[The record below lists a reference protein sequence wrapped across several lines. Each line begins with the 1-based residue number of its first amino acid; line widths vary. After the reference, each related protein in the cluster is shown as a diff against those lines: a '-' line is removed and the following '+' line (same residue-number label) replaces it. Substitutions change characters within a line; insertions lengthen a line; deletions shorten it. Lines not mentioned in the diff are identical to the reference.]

1 MPPLLLSGTTSLSL
15 SLLSLSLCV
24 QFRTRSLDLDK
35 ATREGG
41 GGREGRTGHRES
53 QWRATMGQGLS
64 FDLTQEEIE
73 DLQDSCDSKFTQTE
87 IQILYKRFLKLDKDK
102 KGFIS
107 PEELLALP
115 DLFLNPLAQR
125 FVSLF
130 ENVNFKDFL
139 NLLSAFSPK
148 ATKDEKLRF
157 MFNFHDV
164 DGDGYVSRLDLE
176 HVLRQRVG
184 ASLNEEEM
192 DKFLTKVMEDS
203 GSKQERLDF
212 KTFCKCFV
220 EDEDFSMDVDIPS
233 DDELG

>member
-1 MPPLLLSGTTSLSL
+1 MG
-15 SLLSLSLCV
+15 
-24 QFRTRSLDLDK
+24 DK

-107 PEELLALP
+107 
-115 DLFLNPLAQR
+115 
-125 FVSLF
+125 
-130 ENVNFKDFL
+130 
-139 NLLSAFSPK
+139 
-148 ATKDEKLRF
+148 
-157 MFNFHDV
+157 
-164 DGDGYVSRLDLE
+164 RLDLE